1 MPDSSFRHLFVYK
14 KQKTYKKLFKKWQKS
29 SRIKYYG
36 YYYKKL
42 NYKEGSMLAYDKMLF
57 NIPAKD
63 HEPGKVREILNSHP
77 EVMFVSLVGL
87 DIGGQNTDEKIPVPR
102 FLEDMEKFLTD
113 GVQTDGSS
121 VVLPIIAEL
130 NNAKVD
136 IIPDLSVNWYV
147 DHNFDFIH
155 EPSGLPVGTLRIP
168 SFLVHNDTNEVGSRV
183 ILRDSIT
190 KIKKDLLTLIKNNPY
205 VLEYLPIDSADEI
218 GEIVLTCATELE
230 FWVKTP
236 DEKGD
241 REELST
247 AQVMKE
253 QYWKRTIGPVRT
265 ALEKTLLLLDRY
277 GFEMEMGHKEVGG
290 IKAKLGNSGKY
301 DHIMEQLEIDW
312 KYSDAMQAADNEKQV
327 KYIVRDVFRLHGLE
341 VSFRAKPI
349 DGVAGSGEHTHLG
362 VAAKLKNGKIVS
374 LFAPKDMKSEFL
386 NPIGFGA
393 LMGILKNY
401 EILNPFITST
411 NDAFNRLKPGYE
423 APVCIVTSIGHTAP
437 QPSRNRTVLIGLVRD
452 LNNPLSTRFE
462 LRSPNPKSNT
472 YLVIAT
478 SYMAILD
485 GIAEVLAAKK
495 TPEQLL
501 ASLSKKYGEEDFYLE
516 KDREYRSEKDVFDE
530 YSAEERGRLFGEA
543 PRTVWENICAF
554 DKHSDKMQV
563 LLKDHVMTPIVLESF
578 KKATLDQWATELHNR
593 IIPENMDLLR
603 GCVMLHNEHDCA
615 DYDTYLW
622 NKIHELRRYI
632 GQDTLDQKCLLSRVK
647 DALDEENYQLA
658 SDLQL
663 EMQEKVH
670 ELTDTYTRYGKNIL

>member
-1 MPDSSFRHLFVYK
+1 
-14 KQKTYKKLFKKWQKS
+14 
-29 SRIKYYG
+29 
-36 YYYKKL
+36 
-42 NYKEGSMLAYDKMLF
+42 MLAYEKMLF
-57 NIPAKD
+57 NIPAAE
-63 HEPGKVREILNSHP
+63 HQPEKVREILKNHP
-77 EVMFVSLVGL
+77 EIMFVSLVGL
-87 DIGGQNTDEKIPVPR
+87 DIGGQNTDEKIPVTR

-183 ILRDSIT
+183 ILRDAIN
-190 KIKKDLLTLIKNNPY
+190 KIKKDLLTLIKENPY
-205 VLEYLPIDSADEI
+205 VLEYLPVDSVEDIDEI
-218 GEIVLTCATELE
+218 LLTCATELE

-265 ALEKTLLLLDRY
+265 ALEKTLLLLDEY

-312 KYSDAMQAADNEKQV
+312 KYADAMQAADNEKQV

-341 VSFRAKPI
+341 VTFRAKPI
-349 DGVAGSGEHTHLG
+349 DGVAGSGEHTHIG
-362 VAAKLKNGKIVS
+362 VAAKLKTGKVVS
-374 LFAPKDMKSEFL
+374 LFAPGDMRAEFL

-393 LMGILKNY
+393 LMGLLKNY
-401 EILNPFITST
+401 EVLNPFITST

-423 APVCIVTSIGHTAP
+423 APVCIVTSLGHTPA

-478 SYMAILD
+478 AYMAILD
-485 GIAEVLAAKK
+485 GIRAALEAKK
-495 TPEQLL
+495 TPAQLL
-501 ASLSKKYGEEDFYLE
+501 ESLSKAYGQDDFYFE
-516 KDREYRSEKDVFDE
+516 KDREYRSEKDVF
-530 YSAEERGRLFGEA
+530 EEFTPEQRDQLFGKA
-543 PRTVWENICAF
+543 PRTVWENLCAF
-554 DKHSDKMQV
+554 QEYPEKIQV
-563 LLKDHVMTPIVLESF
+563 LLTDKVMTPIILESF
-578 KKATLDQWATELHNR
+578 KKATLDQWATELHSR
-593 IIPENMDLLR
+593 IIPDNMDVLR
-603 GCVMLHNEHDCA
+603 SYSILHEEHDCA
-615 DYDTYLW
+615 DYDIYMW
-622 NKIHELRRYI
+622 NKVQELRCYI
-632 GQDTLDQKCLLSRVK
+632 GQDKLDSKSLLSRIK
-647 DALDEENYQLA
+647 DALDEGECQLA

-663 EMQEKVH
+663 EMQQKMQ
-670 ELTDTYTRYGKNIL
+670 ELTELYTAYGKNIL